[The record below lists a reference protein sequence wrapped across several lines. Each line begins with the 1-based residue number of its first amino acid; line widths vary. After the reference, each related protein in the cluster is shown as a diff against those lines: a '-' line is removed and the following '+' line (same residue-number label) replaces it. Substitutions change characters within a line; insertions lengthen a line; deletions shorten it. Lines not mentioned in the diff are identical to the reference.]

1 MEKDYL
7 LHKVLNGIATP
18 DEIETLQQDPTYKS
32 YLKIAETASG
42 FETPSFDQEANF
54 EKITNRLSS
63 EKKIS
68 KTNPFASLLRIA
80 AVIAV
85 LLAGYLFVN
94 NLDTKVETG
103 IAETKTVILPDD
115 SQVTLNAASKIAY
128 KKRNW
133 DKKRVIDLEGEAYFK
148 VAKGKQFD
156 VKTPQGTVSVLG
168 TQFNVYARDN
178 TLFVQCYEGLV
189 QVTNSDTLINVT
201 AGTKLK
207 MVQGKYISNTTS
219 QKSNPSWVNNE
230 TDFDNVNLNTVIE
243 QLKRHYPIMVNI
255 EGVDTNQNISGSF
268 THKNLDVALQ
278 SICNPLGLRYTIK
291 DNEVTIYAEAKK

>member
-63 EKKIS
+63 EKKIR

-115 SQVTLNAASKIAY
+115 SQVILNAVSKITY
-128 KKRNW
+128 NKNKW
-133 DKKRVIDLEGEAYFK
+133 DKSRALDLHGEAYFK
-148 VAKGKQFD
+148 AAKGEQFN
-156 VKTPQGTVSVLG
+156 VNTPQGTVSVLG

-178 TLFVQCYEGLV
+178 SLYVHCYEGLV
-189 QVTNSDTLINVT
+189 QVTNSDTLIKVP

-207 MVQGKYISNTTS
+207 MVQGTYISNTTS
-219 QKSNPSWVNNE
+219 EKTNPSWVNNE
-230 TDFDNVNLNTVIE
+230 TDFDNVPLHTVLE
-243 QLKRHYPIMVNI
+243 QLKRHYPIVVDAEN
-255 EGVDTNQNISGSF
+255 VDTNQKISGSF

-278 SICNPLGLRYTIK
+278 SICNPLGLGFTIK
-291 DNEVTIYAEAKK
+291 NNQVTIYAEAEK